1 MIRDRGAKKWT
12 AMMLPEHIAQLRD
25 WQAED
30 ELIPEPGLTEFDM
43 ETMQLELELA
53 FKRQCDAII
62 TTWRKGKKFTY
73 IGKITTLDPILN
85 IISVEGAFGD
95 DNIPVVDIVRVQSMY

>member
-12 AMMLPEHIAQLRD
+12 AMMLPEHLVQLRE

-43 ETMQLELELA
+43 ESMQVELELA

-73 IGKITTLDPILN
+73 IGKITSLDPILN